1 MVIPTTTKILKYLKG
16 YSQKDCKNI
25 QSLDMDS
32 DSSSEIN
39 MENEENESKLRQER
53 YDYEIKVY
61 YDKHGRNPPG

>member
-1 MVIPTTTKILKYLKG
+1 
-16 YSQKDCKNI
+16 
-25 QSLDMDS
+25 MDS